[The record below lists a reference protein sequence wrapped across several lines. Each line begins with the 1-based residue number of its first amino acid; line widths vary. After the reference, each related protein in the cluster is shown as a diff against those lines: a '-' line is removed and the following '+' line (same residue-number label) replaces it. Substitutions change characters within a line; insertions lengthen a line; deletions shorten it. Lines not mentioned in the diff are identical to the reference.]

1 MPRPKKAD
9 VAAKAAAAAAAA
21 QQAAPPPPPPV
32 MPAMAPSPYTA
43 PPPMPQQPLQP
54 YGVQFPPATPQ
65 FGGAPPPMPVAPRT
79 VDVEQFTRVR
89 DSVHLRFNTILGLM
103 KSFSDDF
110 LRQTNL
116 LLGEST
122 PFDTASG
129 NAMTAM
135 VAGLDGLSGQ
145 LNELGGAPLEEEK
158 KRKKRTHDPN
168 APKRP
173 LTPYFLYMQTARPI
187 IATDLGQD
195 APKGAVQEEG
205 QRRWAAMSPAD
216 KVAWNN
222 AYQFNLRLY
231 NARVHSYKH
240 GNPAAREMTDQDAHL
255 YADQNDIAQPTLS
268 SEDAAVPGNEQD
280 AVNEQLGLAAAA
292 VPAPVVPT
300 PVSPEETKTPKPKA
314 GGRKRKSTAADTAAE
329 EGEASAA
336 KVSTPANPE
345 KKRKR
350 QSKVAE
356 TPVEEPKKSAR
367 KKKST

>member
-1 MPRPKKAD
+1 
-9 VAAKAAAAAAAA
+9 V
-21 QQAAPPPPPPV
+21 
-32 MPAMAPSPYTA
+32 
-43 PPPMPQQPLQP
+43 
-54 YGVQFPPATPQ
+54 
-65 FGGAPPPMPVAPRT
+65 
-79 VDVEQFTRVR
+79 
-89 DSVHLRFNTILGLM
+89 RFNTILGLM

-116 LLGEST
+116 LLGEPT
-122 PFDTASG
+122 QFDSSSG
-129 NAMTAM
+129 NAISSM
-135 VAGLDGLSGQ
+135 VANLDGLSNQ
-145 LNELGGAPLEEEK
+145 LNDMAGLPLEEK
-158 KRKKRTHDPN
+158 KERKKRSHDPN

-187 IATDLGQD
+187 IAKDLGEE

-205 QRRWAAMSPAD
+205 QRRWAAMSPND

-231 NARVHSYKH
+231 NARVHSYKVAE
-240 GNPAAREMTDQDAHL
+240 NPNAREMTDQEAHI
-255 YADQNDIAQPTLS
+255 YADQNGIPQPTLS
-268 SEDAAVPGNEQD
+268 SEDAALPASEQD
-280 AVNEQLGLAAAA
+280 AVNEQLGFAA
-292 VPAPVVPT
+292 VPPPSVPT
-300 PVSPEETKTPKPKA
+300 PASPEETKTPKPKA
-314 GGRKRKSTAADTAAE
+314 SGRKRKSAAADLVAD
-329 EGEASAA
+329 EADTSAS